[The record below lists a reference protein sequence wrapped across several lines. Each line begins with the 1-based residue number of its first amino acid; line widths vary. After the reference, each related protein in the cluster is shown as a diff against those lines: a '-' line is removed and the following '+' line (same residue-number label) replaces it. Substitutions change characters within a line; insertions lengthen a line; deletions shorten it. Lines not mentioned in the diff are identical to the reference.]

1 MASEEIEK
9 SNAQKLDH
17 QMMEPPRVD
26 FQVEVTQMVESQLV
40 VPQVVVPQG
49 SLSNEEGDNVV
60 SDAPPNR
67 MSDWLKKDTSLSTM
81 EKNVRMA
88 PKRNLEGNST
98 NANTFSVLTTEEIIH
113 ITTDM
118 GIIYKD
124 DFVTYDLLK
133 DIEKARDDLCHK
145 QIAKNQNSQTMV
157 VEKCQS
163 ENEPLLLEWLQ
174 GESSD
179 SEDFIEKRKE
189 KGRRVLRFLPLVKE
203 RHKIRKVSTCQKR
216 EAESQKISPQKIQNS
231 IKNDNARI
239 DLEL

>member
-98 NANTFSVLTTEEIIH
+98 IANTFSVLTTEEIIH

-179 SEDFIEKRKE
+179 SEDFILVESRK
-189 KGRRVLRFLPLVKE
+189 K
-203 RHKIRKVSTCQKR
+203 KR
-216 EAESQKISPQKIQNS
+216 ERKKSVKISPSSKGKTQDQEGL
-231 IKNDNARI
+231 
-239 DLEL
+239 DLPKKRGRKPKDFSSKKSNFNKK